1 MIYAILKV
9 RSLCKAVVWSIYTMN
24 NNISGRRKRNK
35 EKKDLSSFED
45 NKVPKERKM
54 TTQADVIDMS
64 ASIIDID
71 DTPDV
76 ATWNQKIHIKGDTT
90 GIMAVNSKLHDAET
104 PAPPPTTI
112 NIGLRE
118 KKGSKKDLIID
129 PANRKE
135 IDHAIRSGLTL
146 TDEADLS

>member
-1 MIYAILKV
+1 
-9 RSLCKAVVWSIYTMN
+9 MN

-35 EKKDLSSFED
+35 EKKDLSSVED
-45 NKVPKERKM
+45 NKVPKERK
-54 TTQADVIDMS
+54 TQADVIDMS
-64 ASIIDID
+64 AGIIDID

-90 GIMAVNSKLHDAET
+90 GIMAVNSRLHDAET
-104 PAPPPTTI
+104 LAPTTI

-118 KKGSKKDLIID
+118 KKGSKEDLIID
-129 PANRKE
+129 PANKKE
-135 IDHAIRSGLTL
+135 IDEAIRSGLTL